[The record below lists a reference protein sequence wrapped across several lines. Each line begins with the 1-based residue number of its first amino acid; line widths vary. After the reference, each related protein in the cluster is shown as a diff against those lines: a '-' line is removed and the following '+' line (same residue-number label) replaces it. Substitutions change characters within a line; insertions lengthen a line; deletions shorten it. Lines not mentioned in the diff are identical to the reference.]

1 MPRAVV
7 AITGAS
13 GARYGVRLVE
23 QLSLA
28 GWEIDLIVSKAG
40 EINLKLECGIGA
52 SELNEIEGVSIHNN
66 ANVVFPPPVTT
77 LAIPFM
83 SKLHEASAL
92 DCHFLGL
99 KSKVISIDIPL

>member
-1 MPRAVV
+1 MPSAVV

-52 SELNEIEGVSIHNN
+52 SELNEIEGVSIHIMRILL
-66 ANVVFPPPVTT
+66 PDRP
-77 LAIPFM
+77 
-83 SKLHEASAL
+83 
-92 DCHFLGL
+92 LGL
-99 KSKVISIDIPL
+99 HCMTPM

>member
-1 MPRAVV
+1 MPSAVV

-40 EINLKLECGIGA
+40 EINLKLE
-52 SELNEIEGVSIHNN
+52 
-66 ANVVFPPPVTT
+66 
-77 LAIPFM
+77 
-83 SKLHEASAL
+83 
-92 DCHFLGL
+92 
-99 KSKVISIDIPL
+99 